1 MNDVIQFKYNKA
13 YAYFIMLLF
22 LILFFTDQA
31 RDYYWLGF
39 HNKNINNIFEMAL
52 LIIFIYFIV
61 KIFIPAIKGQ
71 TALELN
77 KDEIVDLVKN
87 AKASWNNV
95 YSIRLINYGRFKG
108 IAIDLIDSEEFLRKK
123 NYWQKFR
130 GSLRNY
136 FYDTPMVISLEYLAG
151 DNEGILQTIQEYMD
165 KVKSKTSDQNLR

>member
-1 MNDVIQFKYNKA
+1 MNDVIQLKYNKA
-13 YAYFIMLLF
+13 YAYFILLLF
-22 LILFFTDQA
+22 LIFFFTDQA
-31 RDYYWLGF
+31 SDYYWLGS

-123 NYWQKFR
+123 K
-130 GSLRNY
+130 L
-136 FYDTPMVISLEYLAG
+136 LAK
-151 DNEGILQTIQEYMD
+151 IQRIF
-165 KVKSKTSDQNLR
+165 KKLFL